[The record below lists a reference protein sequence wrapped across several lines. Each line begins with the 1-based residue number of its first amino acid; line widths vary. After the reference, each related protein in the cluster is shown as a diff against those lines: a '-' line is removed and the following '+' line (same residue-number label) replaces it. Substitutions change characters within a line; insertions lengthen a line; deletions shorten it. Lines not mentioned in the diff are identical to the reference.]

1 MLGLGNG
8 GRYDNRMK
16 TIAHSI
22 FIGLVCGAAA
32 ICSGAIPSVN
42 VIVAD
47 SSGKTAYKGATD
59 SRGIFASPKLTP
71 GSYAVQFTSSN
82 APKGSHYTV
91 VVVAGTKKTHA
102 SAITAEKLAGGGVA
116 MKIDVGPGRNIQ
128 AQVAEEDKGTRVGKN
143 GKLMVWIPKR
153 IGSNLAPHWA
163 ESDSAEAKEV
173 MASTSYSLKNMQ
185 NKQNQGI
192 SPVENQSL
200 FKVDTS
206 SMRNPSTGR

>member
-1 MLGLGNG
+1 
-8 GRYDNRMK
+8 MK
-16 TIAHSI
+16 TIARSI

-32 ICSGAIPSVN
+32 ICSGAIPLVN

-71 GSYAVQFTSSN
+71 GSYAVQFTSNN
-82 APKGSHYTV
+82 ASKGSHYTV
-91 VVVAGTKKTHA
+91 VVVAGTKKTFA
-102 SAITAEKLAGGGVA
+102 SAITAEKLAAGGVA
-116 MKIDVGPGRNIQ
+116 IKIDVGPGRNIQ
-128 AQVAEEDKGTRVGKN
+128 AQVAEEDKSTRIGKN

-173 MASTSYSLKNMQ
+173 MTSSSYSLKNMQ
-185 NKQNQGI
+185 NKQNQGV
-192 SPVENQSL
+192 SPLNDSGVERVSADSV
-200 FKVDTS
+200 K
-206 SMRNPSTGR
+206 GR